1 MCHKSKK
8 MQKLEFE
15 QVQRQTRQTVGKFDF
30 ERIVGKHA
38 LLCLSILTSR
48 NLEKAFENGSEWATI
63 RREWEDAIL
72 LSVFAER
79 NDGDYTFEKAV
90 RKVIGK
96 FFDDCISVMK
106 RKPET
111 KDPENAKQVQLYSN
125 LTCLTRRSI
134 VEIQKMLSDYKY
146 ELARVASVKQDNDH
160 YYTFALSFLYAANR
174 LGYFLDLEMN

>member
-1 MCHKSKK
+1 

-38 LLCLSILTSR
+38 LLCLSILTNR
-48 NLEKAFENGSEWATI
+48 NFNTAFENGSEWATI

-72 LSVFAER
+72 LSVFADR
-79 NDGDYTFEKAV
+79 NDDGDYTFEKAV

-96 FFDDCISVMK
+96 FFNDCMSIMK
-106 RKPET
+106 SKPET
-111 KDPENAKQVQLYSN
+111 GDPENAKQVQLYSN

-134 VEIQKMLSDYKY
+134 VEIQKMLNDYKY
-146 ELARVASVKQDNDH
+146 ALGRVVSVKQDSDH